1 MDIRKKVEIDLQ
13 NGVLSSDFLA
23 GCPSRASHRIYML
36 QGSGMKS
43 TQELTED
50 LRSRFLFIPN
60 SGSTMAAWDPPR
72 LSVLLNTVAKSLM
85 DWLKKLIRIHIKVLF
100 R

>member
-1 MDIRKKVEIDLQ
+1 
-13 NGVLSSDFLA
+13 
-23 GCPSRASHRIYML
+23 ML

-50 LRSRFLFIPN
+50 LRSRILFIPN

-85 DWLKKLIRIHIKVLF
+85 DWLKNSLEFISRSYLDKLFIPASGALCEPWTKTTII
-100 R
+100 